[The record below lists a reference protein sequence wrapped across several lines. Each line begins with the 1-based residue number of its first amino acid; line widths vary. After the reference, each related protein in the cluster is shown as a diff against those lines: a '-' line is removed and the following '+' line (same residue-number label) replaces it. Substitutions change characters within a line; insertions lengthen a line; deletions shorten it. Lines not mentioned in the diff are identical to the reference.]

1 MSSIFSGYILNIIA
15 SIYKIIFLNRNTS
28 VSCKN
33 VKLLGIPLVDIHS
46 EAKLEIGDN
55 VLLNSRNKGYHLN
68 MYGPVKLMAD
78 RPGAVI
84 KIGKNSRIHGSCIHS
99 FFRIELGENCL
110 VAANCQIMDAN
121 GHEMSFNDVSLR
133 NQTQDQGKPISIG
146 DKVWLGTGVIVLP
159 GVTIGS
165 GSVIGAGSVVSKD
178 IPPMCFAAG
187 VPAKVIKSYA

>member
-1 MSSIFSGYILNIIA
+1 MSFSFSGYILNIIA
-15 SIYKIIFLNRNTS
+15 SIYKIIFLNPNPS

-33 VKLLGIPLVDIHS
+33 VILRGIPLIDIRS

-99 FFRIELGENCL
+99 FSRIELGENCL
-110 VAANCQIMDAN
+110 IAANCQIMDAN
-121 GHEMSFNDVSLR
+121 GHEMSFSDVSRR
-133 NQTQDQGKPISIG
+133 NQTRDQGKAIAIG
-146 DKVWLGTGVIVLP
+146 DNVWLGTGVIVLP

-187 VPAKVIKSYA
+187 VPAKVIKSYT